1 MRTKALC
8 IVIIAALLVGAC
20 FVGCSMS
27 SGGNSLFNKESSKE
41 SESYAEYLENTNI
54 TVAGNLGTAESVKV
68 EKISSDK
75 EIYSKVR
82 SLVYND
88 KVVYIELCYI
98 NLYDKSGNKIQQE
111 GEASFK
117 VKMSDTMKNAGGDTY
132 DLYYYDSSNNKV
144 TAVDSEVD
152 GNTISFKSDCIGFF
166 VIVNVNNSGKHIVK
180 PTDPVS
186 EPSKETSGGSEN
198 KTKPSSEQPT
208 TPAAVEPVVPA
219 TTPATQPV
227 VQPTTPAAQKPT
239 TSTPITAAT
248 TAGPNI
254 TKPAGTVSMPPAS
267 GNKEKPNLNI
277 NCSSKSNGNCRTFSV
292 TITNRG
298 NYTLR
303 ILTEGAMLYNPNLG
317 KEYDRRLNLT
327 DENSMPKTYVDI
339 EPGQAAIVYF
349 AVLGQ
354 TKTWYTAKS
363 VLEFEMYYDGV
374 KYLVTTGYAKGGT
387 DYSVIG

>member
-20 FVGCSMS
+20 FAGCSMS
-27 SGGNSLFNKESSKE
+27 SGGNSLFNNESSKE

-82 SLVYND
+82 SLVYNE

-111 GEASFK
+111 GEASFQ

-132 DLYYYDSSNNKV
+132 YLYYYDSSKNKV

-166 VIVNVNNSGKHIVK
+166 VIVNVNNSGKPIVK

-186 EPSKETSGGSEN
+186 EPSKETSGDSEN

-208 TPAAVEPVVPA
+208 TPVAVEPVVPA
-219 TTPATQPV
+219 TTPVT
-227 VQPTTPAAQKPT
+227 QPTTPAAQQPT
-239 TSTPITAAT
+239 TSTPISAPT

-254 TKPAGTVSMPPAS
+254 TRPADKVSMPPAS

-298 NYTLR
+298 SYTLR
-303 ILTEGAMLYNPNLG
+303 ILTENAALYNPNLG
-317 KEYDRRLNLT
+317 SEYDRSLNLT
-327 DENSMPKTYVDI
+327 DKNIMPKTYIDI
-339 EPGQAAIVYF
+339 EPGGAATVYF

-354 TKTWYTAKS
+354 ATWYTAKS

>member
-20 FVGCSMS
+20 FAGCSMS
-27 SGGNSLFNKESSKE
+27 SGGNSLFNNESSKE

-111 GEASFK
+111 GEASFQ
-117 VKMSDTMKNAGGDTY
+117 VKMSYTMKNAGGDTY

-166 VIVNVNNSGKHIVK
+166 VIVNVNNSGKPIVK

-186 EPSKETSGGSEN
+186 EPSKETSGDSEN

-208 TPAAVEPVVPA
+208 TPAAVEPVAPA

-227 VQPTTPAAQKPT
+227 VQPTTPAAQQPT
-239 TSTPITAAT
+239 TSTPIIAAT

-277 NCSSKSNGNCRTFSV
+277 NCSSTSNGTCRTFSV
-292 TITNRG
+292 KITNRG
-298 NYTLR
+298 KYTLR
-303 ILTEGAMLYNPNLG
+303 ILTEDAMLYNPNLG
-317 KEYDRRLNLT
+317 SEYDRSLNLT
-327 DENSMPKTYVDI
+327 EGNGTPKTYVDI
-339 EPGQAAIVYF
+339 EPGEAVIVYF
-349 AVLGQ
+349 TVIGDR
-354 TKTWYTAKS
+354 TWYTAKS
-363 VLEFEMYYDGV
+363 VIEFEMYYDGV